1 MMNDET
7 GPRDPNRPGQNEE
20 ELPDLFEVR
29 ITVTQDNFATLVE
42 TYALDLGCRP
52 HIEMNPDGTGTLQAF
67 ASEERIRELEAAGY
81 RVEQGENVSALGRER
96 QKEVGVGD
104 RFQGGRVTPRGL
116 ARKPG
121 GRPGGPRR

>member
-1 MMNDET
+1 MRNDEP
-7 GPRDPNRPGQNEE
+7 GPRDPNPPRQDDQD
-20 ELPDLFEVR
+20 LPDLFEVR
-29 ITVTQDNFATLVE
+29 ITVTQDDFATLIE
-42 TYALDLGCRP
+42 TYPLDLGCRP

-67 ASEERIRELEAAGY
+67 ASEERIRQLEGAGY

-116 ARKPG
+116 G
-121 GRPGGPRR
+121 GKPGGPRR